1 MKKLVLALLCATTLV
16 ACGGGYDY
24 DSDYDSDSYDDPSNT
39 VPGYDYGD
47 SLTEDYEYCKD
58 VGNAYEA
65 QGSGSNEDGYNA
77 CLDVLD
83 NLGG

>member
-1 MKKLVLALLCATTLV
+1 MKRLLIIAAAVGALLTGCADS
-16 ACGGGYDY
+16 GYD
-24 DSDYDSDSYDDPSNT
+24 DYDYTTEFDDPSNT
-39 VPGYDYGD
+39 VPGYDYG
-47 SLTEDYEYCKD
+47 SLGEDYEYCKD

>member
-1 MKKLVLALLCATTLV
+1 MKKLALIAAAVGALLTGCADS
-16 ACGGGYDY
+16 GYDNY
-24 DSDYDSDSYDDPSNT
+24 SPQEFDDPSNT
-39 VPGYDYGD
+39 VPGYDYG
-47 SLTEDYEYCKD
+47 SLGEDYEFCKD

-65 QGSGSNEDGYNA
+65 QGSGSNEDGYNS